1 MSLLFLEGAWITVDY
16 QQAVEFVESSEIVR
30 QRYGL
35 QKLQQA
41 LHLLDDPHHHTEFVH
56 IAGTNGKGSTAAMT
70 ASVLQMAGYRTG
82 LYTSPHLM
90 RYNERMQINGVPISD
105 EDFAAAAGQVQR
117 VCEQLGG
124 VPIVFEVLT
133 LIALWYFAQQHCDIV
148 VLEVG
153 IGGLLDAT
161 NVIPAPKVAVITQLG
176 MDHTETLGSTMEEIA
191 AQKGGIVKE
200 GTPTVMALQEG
211 SAVSVVQNI
220 CEGHHAL
227 LVLADPERL
236 QVLDASPAG
245 QHLVD
250 REFGTLF
257 VPLAG
262 EHQRRN
268 TANVLETVG
277 VLRRRGYR
285 ISDENV
291 RDGIAK
297 TVWPARFER
306 LSTEPDF
313 ILDGGH
319 NPQCLHAA
327 TAALRQFYP
336 QQKVV
341 FLVGM
346 MADKD
351 TDHMLSE
358 MASIAKS
365 FVCIRPDSP
374 RAMQPQLL
382 AEQLIGRFGLS
393 ACACGSVREGI
404 AEATRQ
410 AGKEGVVCALGSLYL
425 AGEVRAAFGY

>member
-1 MSLLFLEGAWITVDY
+1 MDY
-16 QQAVEFVESSEIVR
+16 RQAVEFVESSSIVR
-30 QRYGL
+30 ERYGL
-35 QKLQQA
+35 EKLQQA
-41 LHLLDDPHHHTEFVH
+41 LHLLGDPHHHTEFVH

-70 ASVLQMAGYRTG
+70 ASVLQTAGYRTG

-90 RYNERMQINGVPISD
+90 RYNERMQIDGVPISD
-105 EDFAAAAGQVQR
+105 EDFVEAASQVQR

-133 LIALWYFAQQHCDIV
+133 LMALWYFAQQRCDIV

-153 IGGLLDAT
+153 IGGLLDST
-161 NVIPAPKVAVITQLG
+161 NVIPSPKVAIITQLG
-176 MDHTETLGSTMEEIA
+176 MDHTETLGNTLEEIA

-200 GTPTVMALQEG
+200 GTPTVMALQEP
-211 SAVSVVQNI
+211 SAVAVVQQI
-220 CEGHHAL
+220 CNQHHAPL
-227 LVLADPERL
+227 ALADPERL
-236 QVLDASPAG
+236 RVLDASVAG
-245 QHLVD
+245 QMLED
-250 REFGTLF
+250 REYGKLKL
-257 VPLAG
+257 PLAG
-262 EHQRRN
+262 EHQRKN
-268 TANVLETVG
+268 AANVLEAVAM
-277 VLRRRGYR
+277 LRTQGYR
-285 ISDENV
+285 ISDDDV
-291 RDGIAK
+291 REGIAK

-306 LSTEPDF
+306 LSTAPDF

-327 TAALRQFYP
+327 TAALREYYP
-336 QQKVV
+336 GQKVV

-351 TDHMLSE
+351 TDHMLAE

-382 AEQLIGRFGLS
+382 AQQLTERFHLP
-393 ACACGSVREGI
+393 ACACGSVHEGI

-425 AGEVRAAFGY
+425 AGEVRAAFGR

>member
-1 MSLLFLEGAWITVDY
+1 MDY
-16 QQAVEFVESSEIVR
+16 RQAVEFVESSSIVR
-30 QRYGL
+30 ERYGL
-35 QKLQQA
+35 EKLQQA
-41 LHLLDDPHHHTEFVH
+41 LHLLGDPHHHTEFVH

-70 ASVLQMAGYRTG
+70 ASVLQTAGYRTG

-90 RYNERMQINGVPISD
+90 RYNERMQIDGVPISD
-105 EDFAAAAGQVQR
+105 EDFVEAASQVQR

-133 LIALWYFAQQHCDIV
+133 LMALWYFAQQHCDIV

-153 IGGLLDAT
+153 IGGLLDST
-161 NVIPAPKVAVITQLG
+161 NVIPSPKAAIITQLG
-176 MDHTETLGSTMEEIA
+176 MDHTETLGNTLEEIA

-200 GTPTVMALQEG
+200 GTPTVMALQEP
-211 SAVSVVQNI
+211 SAVAIVQQI
-220 CEGHHAL
+220 CDKHHAPL
-227 LVLADPERL
+227 ALADPERL
-236 QVLDASPAG
+236 RVLDASVAG
-245 QHLVD
+245 QMLED
-250 REFGTLF
+250 REYGKLKL
-257 VPLAG
+257 PLAG
-262 EHQRRN
+262 EHQRKN
-268 TANVLETVG
+268 AANVLEAVAM
-277 VLRRRGYR
+277 LRTQGYH
-285 ISDENV
+285 INDDDV
-291 RDGIAK
+291 REGIAK

-306 LSTEPDF
+306 LSTAPDF

-327 TAALRQFYP
+327 TAALREYYP
-336 QQKVV
+336 GQKVV

-351 TDHMLSE
+351 TDHMLAE

-382 AEQLIGRFGLS
+382 AQQLTERFHLP
-393 ACACGSVREGI
+393 ACACGNVREGI

-425 AGEVRAAFGY
+425 AGEVRAAFGR

>member
-1 MSLLFLEGAWITVDY
+1 MDY
-16 QQAVEFVESSEIVR
+16 RQAVEFVESSSIVR
-30 QRYGL
+30 ERYGL
-35 QKLQQA
+35 EKLQQA
-41 LHLLDDPHHHTEFVH
+41 LHLLGDPHHHTEFVH

-70 ASVLQMAGYRTG
+70 ASVLQTAGYRTG

-90 RYNERMQINGVPISD
+90 RYNERMQIDGVPISD
-105 EDFAAAAGQVQR
+105 EDFVEAASQVQR

-133 LIALWYFAQQHCDIV
+133 LMALWYFAQQHCDIV

-153 IGGLLDAT
+153 IGGLLDST
-161 NVIPAPKVAVITQLG
+161 NVIPSPKAAIITQLG
-176 MDHTETLGSTMEEIA
+176 MDHTETLGNTLEEIA

-200 GTPTVMALQEG
+200 GTPTVMALQEP
-211 SAVSVVQNI
+211 SAVAVVQQI
-220 CEGHHAL
+220 CNQHHAPL
-227 LVLADPERL
+227 ALADPERL
-236 QVLDASPAG
+236 RVLDASVAG
-245 QHLVD
+245 QTLED
-250 REFGTLF
+250 REYGKL
-257 VPLAG
+257 VLPLAG
-262 EHQRRN
+262 EHQRKN
-268 TANVLETVG
+268 AANVLEAVAM
-277 VLRRRGYR
+277 LRTQGYR
-285 ISDENV
+285 ISDDDV
-291 RDGIAK
+291 REGIAK

-306 LSTEPDF
+306 LSTAPDF

-327 TAALRQFYP
+327 TAALREYYP
-336 QQKVV
+336 GQKVV

-351 TDHMLSE
+351 TDHMLAE

-382 AEQLIGRFGLS
+382 AQQLTERFHLP

-425 AGEVRAAFGY
+425 AGEVRAAFGR

>member
-1 MSLLFLEGAWITVDY
+1 MDY
-16 QQAVEFVESSEIVR
+16 RQAVEFVESSSIVR
-30 QRYGL
+30 ERYGL
-35 QKLQQA
+35 EKLQQA
-41 LHLLDDPHHHTEFVH
+41 LHLLGDPHHHTEFVH

-70 ASVLQMAGYRTG
+70 ASVLQTAGYRTG

-90 RYNERMQINGVPISD
+90 RYNERMQIDGVPISD
-105 EDFAAAAGQVQR
+105 EDFVEAASQVQR

-133 LIALWYFAQQHCDIV
+133 LMALWYFAQQRCDIV

-153 IGGLLDAT
+153 IGGLLDST
-161 NVIPAPKVAVITQLG
+161 NVIPSPKVAIITQLG
-176 MDHTETLGSTMEEIA
+176 MDHTETLGNTLEEIA

-200 GTPTVMALQEG
+200 GTPTVMALQEP
-211 SAVSVVQNI
+211 SAVAVVQQI
-220 CEGHHAL
+220 CDKHHAPL
-227 LVLADPERL
+227 ALADPERL
-236 QVLDASPAG
+236 RVLDASVAS
-245 QHLVD
+245 QTLED
-250 REFGTLF
+250 REYGKLML
-257 VPLAG
+257 PLAG
-262 EHQRRN
+262 AHQRKN
-268 TANVLETVG
+268 AANVLEAVAM
-277 VLRRRGYR
+277 LRTQGYR
-285 ISDENV
+285 ISDDDV
-291 RDGIAK
+291 REGIAK

-306 LSTEPDF
+306 LSTAPDF

-327 TAALRQFYP
+327 TAALREYYP
-336 QQKVV
+336 GQKVV

-351 TDHMLSE
+351 TDHMLAE

-382 AEQLIGRFGLS
+382 AQQLTERFHLP

-425 AGEVRAAFGY
+425 AGEVRAAFGR

>member
-1 MSLLFLEGAWITVDY
+1 MDY
-16 QQAVEFVESSEIVR
+16 RQAVEFVESSSIVR
-30 QRYGL
+30 ERYGL
-35 QKLQQA
+35 EKLQRA
-41 LHLLDDPHHHTEFVH
+41 LHLLGDPHHHTEFVH

-70 ASVLQMAGYRTG
+70 ASVLQTAGYRTG

-90 RYNERMQINGVPISD
+90 RYNERMHIDGVPISD
-105 EDFAAAAGQVQR
+105 EDFVEAASQVQR

-133 LIALWYFAQQHCDIV
+133 LMALWYFAQQHCDIV

-153 IGGLLDAT
+153 IGGLLDST
-161 NVIPAPKVAVITQLG
+161 NVIPSPKVAIITQLG
-176 MDHTETLGSTMEEIA
+176 MDHTETLGNTLEEIA

-200 GTPTVMALQEG
+200 GTPTVMALQEP
-211 SAVSVVQNI
+211 SAVAVVQQI
-220 CEGHHAL
+220 CNQHHAPL
-227 LVLADPERL
+227 ALADPERL
-236 QVLDASPAG
+236 RVLDASVAG
-245 QHLVD
+245 QTLED
-250 REFGTLF
+250 REYGKLKL
-257 VPLAG
+257 PLAG
-262 EHQRRN
+262 AHQRKN
-268 TANVLETVG
+268 AANVLEAVAM
-277 VLRRRGYR
+277 LRTQGYR
-285 ISDENV
+285 ISDDDV
-291 RDGIAK
+291 REGIAK

-306 LSTEPDF
+306 LSTAPDF

-327 TAALRQFYP
+327 TAALREYYP
-336 QQKVV
+336 GQKVV

-351 TDHMLSE
+351 TDHMLAE
-358 MASIAKS
+358 MASVAKS

-382 AEQLIGRFGLS
+382 AQQLTERFHLP

-425 AGEVRAAFGY
+425 AGEVRAAFGR

>member
-1 MSLLFLEGAWITVDY
+1 MDY
-16 QQAVEFVESSEIVR
+16 RQAVEFVESSSIVR
-30 QRYGL
+30 ERYGL
-35 QKLQQA
+35 EKLQQA
-41 LHLLDDPHHHTEFVH
+41 LHLLGDPHHHTEFVH

-70 ASVLQMAGYRTG
+70 ASVLQTAGYRTG

-90 RYNERMQINGVPISD
+90 RYNERMQIDGVPISD
-105 EDFAAAAGQVQR
+105 EDFVEAASQVQR

-133 LIALWYFAQQHCDIV
+133 LMALWYFAQQHCDIV

-153 IGGLLDAT
+153 IGGLLDST
-161 NVIPAPKVAVITQLG
+161 NVIPSPKAAIITQLG
-176 MDHTETLGSTMEEIA
+176 MDHTETLGNTLEEIA

-200 GTPTVMALQEG
+200 GTPTVMALQEP
-211 SAVSVVQNI
+211 SAVAVVQQI
-220 CEGHHAL
+220 CNQHHAPL
-227 LVLADPERL
+227 ALADPERL
-236 QVLDASPAG
+236 RVLDASVAG
-245 QHLVD
+245 QTLED
-250 REFGTLF
+250 REYGKLKL
-257 VPLAG
+257 PLAG
-262 EHQRRN
+262 EHQRKN
-268 TANVLETVG
+268 AANVLEAVAM
-277 VLRRRGYR
+277 LRTQGYR
-285 ISDENV
+285 ISDDDV
-291 RDGIAK
+291 REGIAK

-306 LSTEPDF
+306 LSTAPDF

-327 TAALRQFYP
+327 TAALREYYP
-336 QQKVV
+336 GQKVV

-351 TDHMLSE
+351 TDHMLAE

-382 AEQLIGRFGLS
+382 AQQLTERFHLP

-425 AGEVRAAFGY
+425 AGEVRAAFGR

>member
-1 MSLLFLEGAWITVDY
+1 MDY
-16 QQAVEFVESSEIVR
+16 RQAVEFVESSSIVR
-30 QRYGL
+30 ERYGL
-35 QKLQQA
+35 EKLQQA
-41 LHLLDDPHHHTEFVH
+41 LHLLGDPHHHTEFVH
-56 IAGTNGKGSTAAMT
+56 IAGTNGKGSTAAMI
-70 ASVLQMAGYRTG
+70 ASVLQTAGYRTG

-90 RYNERMQINGVPISD
+90 RYNERMQIDGVPISD
-105 EDFAAAAGQVQR
+105 EDFVEAASQVQR

-133 LIALWYFAQQHCDIV
+133 LMALWYFAQQHCDIV

-153 IGGLLDAT
+153 IGGLLDST
-161 NVIPAPKVAVITQLG
+161 NVIPSPKVAIITQLG
-176 MDHTETLGSTMEEIA
+176 MDHTETLGNTLEEIA

-200 GTPTVMALQEG
+200 GTPTVMALQEP
-211 SAVSVVQNI
+211 SAVAVVQQI
-220 CEGHHAL
+220 CDKHHAPL
-227 LVLADPERL
+227 ALADPERL
-236 QVLDASPAG
+236 RVLDASVAG
-245 QHLVD
+245 QTLED
-250 REFGTLF
+250 REYGKL
-257 VPLAG
+257 VLPLAG
-262 EHQRRN
+262 AHQRKN
-268 TANVLETVG
+268 AANVLEAVAM
-277 VLRRRGYR
+277 LRTQGYR
-285 ISDENV
+285 ISDDDV
-291 RDGIAK
+291 REGIAK

-306 LSTEPDF
+306 LSTAPDF

-327 TAALRQFYP
+327 TAALRGYYP
-336 QQKVV
+336 GQKVV

-351 TDHMLSE
+351 TDHMLAE

-382 AEQLIGRFGLS
+382 AQQLTERFHLP
-393 ACACGSVREGI
+393 ACACGSVHEGI

-425 AGEVRAAFGY
+425 AGEVRAAFGR

>member
-1 MSLLFLEGAWITVDY
+1 MDY
-16 QQAVEFVESSEIVR
+16 RQAVEFVESSSIVR
-30 QRYGL
+30 ERYGL
-35 QKLQQA
+35 EKLQQA
-41 LHLLDDPHHHTEFVH
+41 LHLLGDPHHHTEFVH

-70 ASVLQMAGYRTG
+70 ASVLQTAGYRTG

-90 RYNERMQINGVPISD
+90 RYNERMQIDGVPISD
-105 EDFAAAAGQVQR
+105 EDFVEAASQVQR

-133 LIALWYFAQQHCDIV
+133 LMALWYFAQQHCDIV

-153 IGGLLDAT
+153 IGGLLDST
-161 NVIPAPKVAVITQLG
+161 NVIPSPKAAIITQLG
-176 MDHTETLGSTMEEIA
+176 MDHTETLGNTLEEIA

-200 GTPTVMALQEG
+200 GTPTVMALQEP
-211 SAVSVVQNI
+211 SAVAVVQQI
-220 CEGHHAL
+220 CDKHHAPL
-227 LVLADPERL
+227 ALADPERL
-236 QVLDASPAG
+236 RVLDASVAG
-245 QHLVD
+245 QTLED
-250 REFGTLF
+250 REYGKL
-257 VPLAG
+257 VLPLAG
-262 EHQRRN
+262 AHQRKN
-268 TANVLETVG
+268 AANVLEAVAM
-277 VLRRRGYR
+277 LRTQGYR
-285 ISDENV
+285 ISDDDV
-291 RDGIAK
+291 REGIAK

-306 LSTEPDF
+306 LSTAPDF

-327 TAALRQFYP
+327 TAALRGYYP
-336 QQKVV
+336 GQKVV

-351 TDHMLSE
+351 TDHMLAE

-382 AEQLIGRFGLS
+382 AQQLTERFHLP
-393 ACACGSVREGI
+393 ACACGSVHEGI

-425 AGEVRAAFGY
+425 AGEVRAAFGR

>member
-1 MSLLFLEGAWITVDY
+1 MDY
-16 QQAVEFVESSEIVR
+16 RQAVEFVESSSIVR
-30 QRYGL
+30 ERYGL
-35 QKLQQA
+35 EKLQQA
-41 LHLLDDPHHHTEFVH
+41 LHLLGDPHHHTEFVH

-70 ASVLQMAGYRTG
+70 ASVLQTAGYRIG

-90 RYNERMQINGVPISD
+90 RYNERMQIDGVPISD
-105 EDFAAAAGQVQR
+105 EDFVEAASQVQR

-133 LIALWYFAQQHCDIV
+133 LMALWYFAQQRCDIV

-153 IGGLLDAT
+153 IGGLLDST
-161 NVIPAPKVAVITQLG
+161 NVIPSPKVAIITQLG
-176 MDHTETLGSTMEEIA
+176 MDHTETLGNTLEEIA

-200 GTPTVMALQEG
+200 GTPTVMALQEP
-211 SAVSVVQNI
+211 SAVAIVQQI
-220 CEGHHAL
+220 CDKHHAPL
-227 LVLADPERL
+227 ALADPERL
-236 QVLDASPAG
+236 RVLDASVAG
-245 QHLVD
+245 QMLED
-250 REFGTLF
+250 REYGKLKL
-257 VPLAG
+257 PLAG
-262 EHQRRN
+262 EHQRKN
-268 TANVLETVG
+268 AANVLEAVAM
-277 VLRRRGYR
+277 LRTQGYR
-285 ISDENV
+285 ISDDDV
-291 RDGIAK
+291 REGIAK

-306 LSTEPDF
+306 LSTAPDF

-327 TAALRQFYP
+327 TAALREYYP
-336 QQKVV
+336 GQKVV

-351 TDHMLSE
+351 TDHMLAE

-382 AEQLIGRFGLS
+382 AQQLTERFHLP
-393 ACACGSVREGI
+393 ACACSNVREGI

-425 AGEVRAAFGY
+425 AGEVRAAFGR

>member
-1 MSLLFLEGAWITVDY
+1 MDY
-16 QQAVEFVESSEIVR
+16 RQAVEFVESSSIVR
-30 QRYGL
+30 ERYGL
-35 QKLQQA
+35 EKLQQA
-41 LHLLDDPHHHTEFVH
+41 LHLLGDPHHHTEFVH

-70 ASVLQMAGYRTG
+70 ASVLQTAGYRTG

-90 RYNERMQINGVPISD
+90 RYNERMQIDGVPISD
-105 EDFAAAAGQVQR
+105 EDFVEAASQVQR

-133 LIALWYFAQQHCDIV
+133 LMALWYFAQQRCDIV

-153 IGGLLDAT
+153 IGGLLDST
-161 NVIPAPKVAVITQLG
+161 NVIPSPKVAIITQLG
-176 MDHTETLGSTMEEIA
+176 MDHTETLGNTLEEIA

-200 GTPTVMALQEG
+200 GTPTVMALQEP
-211 SAVSVVQNI
+211 SAVAVVQQI
-220 CEGHHAL
+220 CNQHHAPL
-227 LVLADPERL
+227 SLADPERL
-236 QVLDASPAG
+236 RVLDASVAG
-245 QHLVD
+245 QRLED
-250 REFGTLF
+250 REYGKLML
-257 VPLAG
+257 PLAG
-262 EHQRRN
+262 AHQRKN
-268 TANVLETVG
+268 AANVLEAVAM
-277 VLRRRGYR
+277 LRTQGCR
-285 ISDENV
+285 ISDDDV
-291 RDGIAK
+291 REGIAK

-306 LSTEPDF
+306 LSTAPDF

-327 TAALRQFYP
+327 TAALREYYSG
-336 QQKVV
+336 QKVV

-351 TDHMLSE
+351 TDHMLAE

-382 AEQLIGRFGLS
+382 AQQLTERFHLP

-425 AGEVRAAFGY
+425 AGEVRAAFGR

>member
-1 MSLLFLEGAWITVDY
+1 MDY
-16 QQAVEFVESSEIVR
+16 RQAVEFVESSSIVR
-30 QRYGL
+30 ERYGL
-35 QKLQQA
+35 EKLQQA
-41 LHLLDDPHHHTEFVH
+41 LHLLGDPHHHTEFVH

-70 ASVLQMAGYRTG
+70 ASVLQTAGYRTG

-90 RYNERMQINGVPISD
+90 RYNERMHIDGVPISD
-105 EDFAAAAGQVQR
+105 EDFVEAASQVQR

-133 LIALWYFAQQHCDIV
+133 LMALWYFAQQRCDIV

-153 IGGLLDAT
+153 IGGLLDST
-161 NVIPAPKVAVITQLG
+161 NVIPSPKAAIITQLG
-176 MDHTETLGSTMEEIA
+176 MDHTETLGNTLEEIA

-200 GTPTVMALQEG
+200 GTPTVMALQEP
-211 SAVSVVQNI
+211 SAVAVVQQI
-220 CEGHHAL
+220 CNQHHAPL
-227 LVLADPERL
+227 ALADPERL
-236 QVLDASPAG
+236 RVLDASVAG
-245 QHLVD
+245 QTLED
-250 REFGTLF
+250 REYGKLKL
-257 VPLAG
+257 PLAG
-262 EHQRRN
+262 EHQRKN
-268 TANVLETVG
+268 AANVLEAVAM
-277 VLRRRGYR
+277 LRTQGYR
-285 ISDENV
+285 ISDDDV
-291 RDGIAK
+291 REGIAK

-306 LSTEPDF
+306 LSTAPDF

-327 TAALRQFYP
+327 TAALREYYP
-336 QQKVV
+336 GQKVI

-351 TDHMLSE
+351 TDHMLAE

-382 AEQLIGRFGLS
+382 AQQLTERFHLP

-425 AGEVRAAFGY
+425 AGEVRAAFGR

>member
-1 MSLLFLEGAWITVDY
+1 MDY
-16 QQAVEFVESSEIVR
+16 RQAVEFVESSSIVR
-30 QRYGL
+30 ERYGL
-35 QKLQQA
+35 EKLQQA
-41 LHLLDDPHHHTEFVH
+41 LHLLGDPHHHTEFVH

-70 ASVLQMAGYRTG
+70 ASVLQTAGYRTG

-90 RYNERMQINGVPISD
+90 RYNERMQIDGVPISD
-105 EDFAAAAGQVQR
+105 EDFVEAASQVQR

-133 LIALWYFAQQHCDIV
+133 LMALWYFAQQHCDIV

-153 IGGLLDAT
+153 IGGLLDST
-161 NVIPAPKVAVITQLG
+161 NVIPSPKVAIITQLG
-176 MDHTETLGSTMEEIA
+176 MDHTETLGNTLEEIA

-200 GTPTVMALQEG
+200 GTPTVMALQEP
-211 SAVSVVQNI
+211 SAVAIVQQI
-220 CEGHHAL
+220 CDKHHAPL
-227 LVLADPERL
+227 ALADPERL
-236 QVLDASPAG
+236 RVIDASVAG
-245 QHLVD
+245 QTLED
-250 REFGTLF
+250 REYGKLKL
-257 VPLAG
+257 PLAG
-262 EHQRRN
+262 EHQRKN
-268 TANVLETVG
+268 AANVLEAVAM
-277 VLRRRGYR
+277 LRTQGYR
-285 ISDENV
+285 ISDDDV
-291 RDGIAK
+291 REGIAK

-306 LSTEPDF
+306 LSTAPDF

-319 NPQCLHAA
+319 NPQCLHAV
-327 TAALRQFYP
+327 TAALREYYP
-336 QQKVV
+336 GQKVV

-351 TDHMLSE
+351 TDHMLAE

-382 AEQLIGRFGLS
+382 AQQLTERFHLP

-425 AGEVRAAFGY
+425 AGEVRAAFGR

>member
-1 MSLLFLEGAWITVDY
+1 MDY
-16 QQAVEFVESSEIVR
+16 RQAVEFVESSSIVR
-30 QRYGL
+30 ERYGL
-35 QKLQQA
+35 EKLQQA
-41 LHLLDDPHHHTEFVH
+41 LHLLGDPHHHTEFVH

-70 ASVLQMAGYRTG
+70 ASVLQTAGYRTG

-90 RYNERMQINGVPISD
+90 RYNERMQIDGVPISD
-105 EDFAAAAGQVQR
+105 EDFVEAASQVQR

-133 LIALWYFAQQHCDIV
+133 LMALWYFAQQRCDIV

-153 IGGLLDAT
+153 IGGLLDST
-161 NVIPAPKVAVITQLG
+161 NVIPSPKVAIITQLG
-176 MDHTETLGSTMEEIA
+176 MDHTETLGNTLEEIA

-200 GTPTVMALQEG
+200 GTPTVMALQEP
-211 SAVSVVQNI
+211 SAVAIVQQI
-220 CEGHHAL
+220 CDKHHAPL
-227 LVLADPERL
+227 ALADPERL
-236 QVLDASPAG
+236 RVLDASVAG
-245 QHLVD
+245 QTLED
-250 REFGTLF
+250 REYGKMML
-257 VPLAG
+257 PLAG
-262 EHQRRN
+262 EHQRKN
-268 TANVLETVG
+268 AANVLEAVAM
-277 VLRRRGYR
+277 LRTQGYR
-285 ISDENV
+285 ISDDDV
-291 RDGIAK
+291 REGIAK

-306 LSTEPDF
+306 LSTAPDF

-327 TAALRQFYP
+327 TAALREYYP
-336 QQKVV
+336 GQKVV

-351 TDHMLSE
+351 TDHMLAE

-382 AEQLIGRFGLS
+382 AQQLTERFHLP
-393 ACACGSVREGI
+393 ACACGSVHEGI

-425 AGEVRAAFGY
+425 AGEVRAAFGR

>member
-1 MSLLFLEGAWITVDY
+1 MDY
-16 QQAVEFVESSEIVR
+16 RQAVEFVESSSIVR
-30 QRYGL
+30 ERYGL
-35 QKLQQA
+35 EKLQQA
-41 LHLLDDPHHHTEFVH
+41 LHLLGDPHHHTEFVH

-70 ASVLQMAGYRTG
+70 ASVLQTAGYRTG

-90 RYNERMQINGVPISD
+90 RYNERIQIDGVPISD
-105 EDFAAAAGQVQR
+105 EDFVEAASQVQR

-133 LIALWYFAQQHCDIV
+133 LMALWYFAQQHCDIV

-153 IGGLLDAT
+153 IGGLLDST
-161 NVIPAPKVAVITQLG
+161 NVIPSPKVAIITQLG
-176 MDHTETLGSTMEEIA
+176 MDHTETLGNTLEEIA

-200 GTPTVMALQEG
+200 GTPTVMALQEP
-211 SAVSVVQNI
+211 SAVAVVQQI
-220 CEGHHAL
+220 CDKHHAPL
-227 LVLADPERL
+227 ALADPERL
-236 QVLDASPAG
+236 RVLDASVAG
-245 QHLVD
+245 QTLED
-250 REFGTLF
+250 REYGKL
-257 VPLAG
+257 VLPLAG
-262 EHQRRN
+262 AHQRKN
-268 TANVLETVG
+268 AANVLEAVAM
-277 VLRRRGYR
+277 LRTQGYR
-285 ISDENV
+285 ISDDDV
-291 RDGIAK
+291 REGIAK

-306 LSTEPDF
+306 LSTAPDF

-327 TAALRQFYP
+327 TAALREYYP
-336 QQKVV
+336 GQKVV

-351 TDHMLSE
+351 TDHMLAE

-382 AEQLIGRFGLS
+382 AQQLTERFHLP

-425 AGEVRAAFGY
+425 AGEVRAAFGR

>member
-1 MSLLFLEGAWITVDY
+1 MDY
-16 QQAVEFVESSEIVR
+16 RQAVEFVESSSIVR
-30 QRYGL
+30 ERYGL
-35 QKLQQA
+35 EKLQQA
-41 LHLLDDPHHHTEFVH
+41 LHLLGDPHHHTEFVH

-70 ASVLQMAGYRTG
+70 ASVLQTAGYRTG

-90 RYNERMQINGVPISD
+90 RYNERIQIDGVPISD
-105 EDFAAAAGQVQR
+105 EDFVEAASQVQR

-133 LIALWYFAQQHCDIV
+133 LMALWYFAQQHCDIV

-153 IGGLLDAT
+153 IGGLLDST
-161 NVIPAPKVAVITQLG
+161 NVIPSPKVAIITQLG
-176 MDHTETLGSTMEEIA
+176 MDHTETLGNTLEEIA

-200 GTPTVMALQEG
+200 GTPTVMALQEP
-211 SAVSVVQNI
+211 SAVAIVQQI
-220 CEGHHAL
+220 CDKHHAPL
-227 LVLADPERL
+227 ALADPERL
-236 QVLDASPAG
+236 RVLDASVAG
-245 QHLVD
+245 QTLED
-250 REFGTLF
+250 REYGKLKL
-257 VPLAG
+257 PLAG
-262 EHQRRN
+262 EHQRKN
-268 TANVLETVG
+268 AANVLEAVAM
-277 VLRRRGYR
+277 LRTQGYH
-285 ISDENV
+285 INDDDV
-291 RDGIAK
+291 REGIAK

-306 LSTEPDF
+306 LSTAPDF

-327 TAALRQFYP
+327 TAALREYYP
-336 QQKVV
+336 GQKVV

-351 TDHMLSE
+351 TDHMLAE

-382 AEQLIGRFGLS
+382 AQQLTERFHLP

-425 AGEVRAAFGY
+425 AGEVRAAFGR

>member
-1 MSLLFLEGAWITVDY
+1 MDY
-16 QQAVEFVESSEIVR
+16 RQAVEFVESSSIVR
-30 QRYGL
+30 ERYGL
-35 QKLQQA
+35 EKLQQA
-41 LHLLDDPHHHTEFVH
+41 LHLLGDPHHHTEFVH

-70 ASVLQMAGYRTG
+70 ASVLQTAGYRTG

-90 RYNERMQINGVPISD
+90 RYNERMQIDGVPISD
-105 EDFAAAAGQVQR
+105 EDFVEAASQVQR

-133 LIALWYFAQQHCDIV
+133 LMALWYFAQQHCDIV

-153 IGGLLDAT
+153 IGGLLDST
-161 NVIPAPKVAVITQLG
+161 NVIPSPKAAIITQLG
-176 MDHTETLGSTMEEIA
+176 MDHTETLGNTLEEIA
-191 AQKGGIVKE
+191 AQKGGIIKE
-200 GTPTVMALQEG
+200 GTPTVMALQEP
-211 SAVSVVQNI
+211 SAVAVVQQI
-220 CEGHHAL
+220 CDKHHAPL
-227 LVLADPERL
+227 ALADPERL
-236 QVLDASPAG
+236 RVLDASVAG
-245 QHLVD
+245 QMLED
-250 REFGTLF
+250 REYGKLKL
-257 VPLAG
+257 PLAG
-262 EHQRRN
+262 EHQRKN
-268 TANVLETVG
+268 AANVLEAVAM
-277 VLRRRGYR
+277 LRTQGYR
-285 ISDENV
+285 ISDDDV
-291 RDGIAK
+291 REGIAK

-306 LSTEPDF
+306 LSTAPDF

-327 TAALRQFYP
+327 TAALREYYP
-336 QQKVV
+336 GQKVI

-351 TDHMLSE
+351 TDHMLAE

-382 AEQLIGRFGLS
+382 AQQLTERFHLP

-425 AGEVRAAFGY
+425 AGEVRAAFGR

>member
-1 MSLLFLEGAWITVDY
+1 MDY
-16 QQAVEFVESSEIVR
+16 RQAVEFVESSSIVR
-30 QRYGL
+30 ERYGL
-35 QKLQQA
+35 EKLQRA
-41 LHLLDDPHHHTEFVH
+41 LHLLGDPHHHTEFVH

-70 ASVLQMAGYRTG
+70 ASVLQTAGYRTG

-90 RYNERMQINGVPISD
+90 RYNERMQIDGVPISD
-105 EDFAAAAGQVQR
+105 EDFVEAASQVQR

-133 LIALWYFAQQHCDIV
+133 LMALWYFAQQHCDIV

-153 IGGLLDAT
+153 IGGLLDST
-161 NVIPAPKVAVITQLG
+161 NVIPSPKAAIITQLG
-176 MDHTETLGSTMEEIA
+176 MDHTETLGNTLEEIA

-200 GTPTVMALQEG
+200 GTPTVMALQEP
-211 SAVSVVQNI
+211 SAVAIVQQI
-220 CEGHHAL
+220 CDKHHAPL
-227 LVLADPERL
+227 ALADPERL
-236 QVLDASPAG
+236 RVLDASVAG
-245 QHLVD
+245 QMLED
-250 REFGTLF
+250 REYGKLKL
-257 VPLAG
+257 PLAG
-262 EHQRRN
+262 EHQRKN
-268 TANVLETVG
+268 AANVLEAVAM
-277 VLRRRGYR
+277 LRTQGYR
-285 ISDENV
+285 ISDDDV
-291 RDGIAK
+291 REGIAK

-306 LSTEPDF
+306 LSTAPDF

-327 TAALRQFYP
+327 TAALREYYSG
-336 QQKVV
+336 QKVV

-351 TDHMLSE
+351 TDHMLAE

-382 AEQLIGRFGLS
+382 AQQLTERFHLP

-425 AGEVRAAFGY
+425 AGEVRAAFGR

>member
-1 MSLLFLEGAWITVDY
+1 MDY
-16 QQAVEFVESSEIVR
+16 RQAVEFVESSSIVR
-30 QRYGL
+30 ERYGL
-35 QKLQQA
+35 EKLQQA
-41 LHLLDDPHHHTEFVH
+41 LHLLGDPHHHTEFVH

-70 ASVLQMAGYRTG
+70 ASVLQTAGYRTG

-90 RYNERMQINGVPISD
+90 RYNERMQIDGVPISD
-105 EDFAAAAGQVQR
+105 EDFVEAASQVQR

-133 LIALWYFAQQHCDIV
+133 LMALWYFAQQHCDIV

-153 IGGLLDAT
+153 IGGLLDST
-161 NVIPAPKVAVITQLG
+161 NVIPSPKAAIITQLG
-176 MDHTETLGSTMEEIA
+176 MDHTETLGNTLEEIA

-200 GTPTVMALQEG
+200 GTPTVMALQEP
-211 SAVSVVQNI
+211 SAVAVVQQI
-220 CEGHHAL
+220 CNQHHAPL
-227 LVLADPERL
+227 ALADPERL
-236 QVLDASPAG
+236 RVLDASVAG
-245 QHLVD
+245 QTLED
-250 REFGTLF
+250 REYGKLML
-257 VPLAG
+257 PLAG
-262 EHQRRN
+262 AHQRKN
-268 TANVLETVG
+268 AANVLEAVAM
-277 VLRRRGYR
+277 LRTQGYR
-285 ISDENV
+285 ISDDDV
-291 RDGIAK
+291 REGIAK

-306 LSTEPDF
+306 LSTAPDF

-327 TAALRQFYP
+327 TAALREYYP
-336 QQKVV
+336 GQKVV

-351 TDHMLSE
+351 TDHMLAE

-382 AEQLIGRFGLS
+382 AQQLTERFHLP

-425 AGEVRAAFGY
+425 AGEVRAAFGR

>member
-1 MSLLFLEGAWITVDY
+1 MDY
-16 QQAVEFVESSEIVR
+16 RQAVEFVESSSIVR
-30 QRYGL
+30 ERYGL
-35 QKLQQA
+35 EKLQQA
-41 LHLLDDPHHHTEFVH
+41 LHLLGDPHHHTEFVH

-70 ASVLQMAGYRTG
+70 ASVLQTAGYRTG

-90 RYNERMQINGVPISD
+90 RYNERMQIDGVPISD
-105 EDFAAAAGQVQR
+105 EDFVEAASQVQR

-133 LIALWYFAQQHCDIV
+133 LMALWYFAQQHCDIV

-153 IGGLLDAT
+153 IGGLLDST
-161 NVIPAPKVAVITQLG
+161 NVIPSPKVAIITQLG
-176 MDHTETLGSTMEEIA
+176 MDHTETLGNTLEEIA

-200 GTPTVMALQEG
+200 GTPTVMALQEP
-211 SAVSVVQNI
+211 SAVAVVQQI
-220 CEGHHAL
+220 CNQHHAPL
-227 LVLADPERL
+227 ALADPERL
-236 QVLDASPAG
+236 RVLDASVAG
-245 QHLVD
+245 QTLED
-250 REFGTLF
+250 REYGKLKL
-257 VPLAG
+257 PLAG
-262 EHQRRN
+262 EHQRKN
-268 TANVLETVG
+268 AANVLEAVAM
-277 VLRRRGYR
+277 LRTQGYR
-285 ISDENV
+285 ISDDDV
-291 RDGIAK
+291 REGIAK

-306 LSTEPDF
+306 LSTAPDF

-327 TAALRQFYP
+327 TAALREYYP
-336 QQKVV
+336 GQKVV

-351 TDHMLSE
+351 TDHMLAE

-382 AEQLIGRFGLS
+382 AQQLTERFHLP
-393 ACACGSVREGI
+393 ACACSNVREGI

-425 AGEVRAAFGY
+425 AGEVRAAFGR

>member
-1 MSLLFLEGAWITVDY
+1 MDY
-16 QQAVEFVESSEIVR
+16 RQAVEFVESSSIVR
-30 QRYGL
+30 ERYGL
-35 QKLQQA
+35 EKLQQA
-41 LHLLDDPHHHTEFVH
+41 LHLLGDPHHHTEFVH

-70 ASVLQMAGYRTG
+70 ASVLQTAGYRTG

-90 RYNERMQINGVPISD
+90 RYNERMQIDGVPISD
-105 EDFAAAAGQVQR
+105 EDFVEAASQVQR

-133 LIALWYFAQQHCDIV
+133 LMALWYFAQQHCDIV

-153 IGGLLDAT
+153 IGGLLDST
-161 NVIPAPKVAVITQLG
+161 NVVPSPKAAIITQLG
-176 MDHTETLGSTMEEIA
+176 MDHTETLGNTLEEIA

-200 GTPTVMALQEG
+200 GTPTVMALQEP
-211 SAVSVVQNI
+211 SAVAIVQQI
-220 CEGHHAL
+220 CDKHHAPL
-227 LVLADPERL
+227 ALADPERL
-236 QVLDASPAG
+236 RVLDASVAG
-245 QHLVD
+245 QTLED
-250 REFGTLF
+250 REYGKLML
-257 VPLAG
+257 PLAG
-262 EHQRRN
+262 AHQRKN
-268 TANVLETVG
+268 AANVLEAVAM
-277 VLRRRGYR
+277 LRTQGYC
-285 ISDENV
+285 ISDDDV
-291 RDGIAK
+291 REGIAK

-306 LSTEPDF
+306 LSTAPDF

-327 TAALRQFYP
+327 TAALREYYP
-336 QQKVV
+336 GQKVV

-351 TDHMLSE
+351 TDHMLAE

-382 AEQLIGRFGLS
+382 AQQLTERFHLP
-393 ACACGSVREGI
+393 ACACSNVREGI

-425 AGEVRAAFGY
+425 AGEVRAAFGR

>member
-1 MSLLFLEGAWITVDY
+1 MDY
-16 QQAVEFVESSEIVR
+16 RQAVEFVESSSIVR
-30 QRYGL
+30 ERYGL
-35 QKLQQA
+35 EKLQQA
-41 LHLLDDPHHHTEFVH
+41 LHLLGDPHHHTEFVH

-70 ASVLQMAGYRTG
+70 ASVLQTAGYRTG

-90 RYNERMQINGVPISD
+90 RYNERMQIDGVPISD
-105 EDFAAAAGQVQR
+105 EDFVEAASQVQR

-133 LIALWYFAQQHCDIV
+133 LMALWYFAQQHCDIV

-153 IGGLLDAT
+153 IGGLLDST
-161 NVIPAPKVAVITQLG
+161 NVIPSPKVAIITQLG
-176 MDHTETLGSTMEEIA
+176 MDHTETLGNTLEEIA

-200 GTPTVMALQEG
+200 GTPTVMALQEP
-211 SAVSVVQNI
+211 SAVAIVQQI
-220 CEGHHAL
+220 CDKHHAPL
-227 LVLADPERL
+227 ALADPERL
-236 QVLDASPAG
+236 RVLDASVAG
-245 QHLVD
+245 QMLED
-250 REFGTLF
+250 REYGKLML
-257 VPLAG
+257 PLAG
-262 EHQRRN
+262 EHQRKN
-268 TANVLETVG
+268 AANVLEAVAM
-277 VLRRRGYR
+277 LRTQGYH
-285 ISDENV
+285 INDDDV
-291 RDGIAK
+291 REGIAK

-306 LSTEPDF
+306 LSTAPDF

-327 TAALRQFYP
+327 TAALREYYP
-336 QQKVV
+336 GQKVV

-351 TDHMLSE
+351 TDHMLAE

-382 AEQLIGRFGLS
+382 AQQLTERFHLP

-410 AGKEGVVCALGSLYL
+410 AGKEGVGCALGSLYL
-425 AGEVRAAFGY
+425 AGEVRAAFGR

>member
-1 MSLLFLEGAWITVDY
+1 MDY
-16 QQAVEFVESSEIVR
+16 RQAVEFVESSSIVR
-30 QRYGL
+30 ERYGL
-35 QKLQQA
+35 EKLQQA
-41 LHLLDDPHHHTEFVH
+41 LHLLGDPHHHTEFVH

-70 ASVLQMAGYRTG
+70 ASVLQTAGYRTG

-90 RYNERMQINGVPISD
+90 RYNERMHIDGVPISD
-105 EDFAAAAGQVQR
+105 EDFVEAASQVQR

-133 LIALWYFAQQHCDIV
+133 LMALWYFAQQHCDIV

-153 IGGLLDAT
+153 IGGLLDST
-161 NVIPAPKVAVITQLG
+161 NVIPSPKAAIITQLG
-176 MDHTETLGSTMEEIA
+176 MDHTETLGNTLEEIA
-191 AQKGGIVKE
+191 AQKGGIIKE
-200 GTPTVMALQEG
+200 GTPTVMALQEP
-211 SAVSVVQNI
+211 SAVAVVQQI
-220 CEGHHAL
+220 CNQHHAPL
-227 LVLADPERL
+227 ALADPERL
-236 QVLDASPAG
+236 RVLDASVAG
-245 QHLVD
+245 QTLED
-250 REFGTLF
+250 REYGKLKL
-257 VPLAG
+257 PLAG
-262 EHQRRN
+262 EHQRKN
-268 TANVLETVG
+268 AANVLEAVAM
-277 VLRRRGYR
+277 LRTQGYR
-285 ISDENV
+285 ISDDDV
-291 RDGIAK
+291 REGIAK

-306 LSTEPDF
+306 LSTAPDF

-327 TAALRQFYP
+327 TAALREYYP
-336 QQKVV
+336 GQKVV

-351 TDHMLSE
+351 TDHMLAE

-382 AEQLIGRFGLS
+382 AQQLTERFHLP

-425 AGEVRAAFGY
+425 AGEVRAAFGR

>member
-1 MSLLFLEGAWITVDY
+1 MDY
-16 QQAVEFVESSEIVR
+16 RQAVEFVESSSIVR
-30 QRYGL
+30 ERYGL
-35 QKLQQA
+35 EKLQQA
-41 LHLLDDPHHHTEFVH
+41 LHLLGDPHHHTEFVH

-70 ASVLQMAGYRTG
+70 ASVLQTAGYRTG

-90 RYNERMQINGVPISD
+90 HYNERMQIDGVPISD
-105 EDFAAAAGQVQR
+105 EDFVEAASQVQR

-133 LIALWYFAQQHCDIV
+133 LMALWYFAQQHCDIV

-153 IGGLLDAT
+153 IGGLLDST
-161 NVIPAPKVAVITQLG
+161 NVIPSPKAAIITQLG
-176 MDHTETLGSTMEEIA
+176 MDHTETLGNTLEEIA

-200 GTPTVMALQEG
+200 GTPTVMALQEP
-211 SAVSVVQNI
+211 SAVAVVQQI
-220 CEGHHAL
+220 CNQHHAPL
-227 LVLADPERL
+227 ALADPERL
-236 QVLDASPAG
+236 RVLDASVAG
-245 QHLVD
+245 QTLED
-250 REFGTLF
+250 REYGKL
-257 VPLAG
+257 VLPLAG
-262 EHQRRN
+262 AHQRKN
-268 TANVLETVG
+268 AANVLEAVAM
-277 VLRRRGYR
+277 LRTQGYR
-285 ISDENV
+285 ISDDDV
-291 RDGIAK
+291 REGIAK

-306 LSTEPDF
+306 LSTAPDF

-327 TAALRQFYP
+327 TAALKEYYP
-336 QQKVV
+336 GQKVV

-351 TDHMLSE
+351 TDHMLAE

-382 AEQLIGRFGLS
+382 AQQLTERFHLP

-425 AGEVRAAFGY
+425 AGEVRAAFGR

>member
-1 MSLLFLEGAWITVDY
+1 MDY
-16 QQAVEFVESSEIVR
+16 RQAVEFVESSSIVR
-30 QRYGL
+30 ERYGL
-35 QKLQQA
+35 EKLQQA
-41 LHLLDDPHHHTEFVH
+41 LHLLGDPHHHTEFVH

-70 ASVLQMAGYRTG
+70 ASVLQTAGYRTG

-90 RYNERMQINGVPISD
+90 RYNERMQIDGVPISD
-105 EDFAAAAGQVQR
+105 EDFVEAASQVQR

-133 LIALWYFAQQHCDIV
+133 LMALWYFAQQHCDIV

-153 IGGLLDAT
+153 IGGLLDST
-161 NVIPAPKVAVITQLG
+161 NVIPSPKAAIITQLG
-176 MDHTETLGSTMEEIA
+176 MDHTETLGNTLEEIA

-200 GTPTVMALQEG
+200 GTPTVMALQEP
-211 SAVSVVQNI
+211 SAVAVVQQI
-220 CEGHHAL
+220 CDKHHAPL
-227 LVLADPERL
+227 ALADPERL
-236 QVLDASPAG
+236 RVLDASVAG
-245 QHLVD
+245 QMLED
-250 REFGTLF
+250 REYGKL
-257 VPLAG
+257 VLPLAG
-262 EHQRRN
+262 AHQRKN
-268 TANVLETVG
+268 AANVLEAVAM
-277 VLRRRGYR
+277 LRTQGYR
-285 ISDENV
+285 ISDDDV
-291 RDGIAK
+291 REGIAK

-306 LSTEPDF
+306 LSTAPDF

-327 TAALRQFYP
+327 TAALRGYYP
-336 QQKVV
+336 GQKVV

-351 TDHMLSE
+351 TDHMLAE

-382 AEQLIGRFGLS
+382 AQQLTERFHLP
-393 ACACGSVREGI
+393 ACACGSVHEGI

-425 AGEVRAAFGY
+425 AGEVRAAFGR

>member
-1 MSLLFLEGAWITVDY
+1 MDY
-16 QQAVEFVESSEIVR
+16 RQAVEFVESSSIVR
-30 QRYGL
+30 ERYGFE
-35 QKLQQA
+35 KLQQA
-41 LHLLDDPHHHTEFVH
+41 LHLLGDPHHHTEFVH

-90 RYNERMQINGVPISD
+90 RYNERMQIDGVPISD
-105 EDFAAAAGQVQR
+105 EDFVEAASQVQR

-133 LIALWYFAQQHCDIV
+133 LMALWYFAQQHCDIV

-153 IGGLLDAT
+153 IGGLLDST
-161 NVIPAPKVAVITQLG
+161 NVIPSPKAAIITQLG
-176 MDHTETLGSTMEEIA
+176 MDHTETLGNTLEEIA

-200 GTPTVMALQEG
+200 GTPTVMALQEP
-211 SAVSVVQNI
+211 SAVAVVQQI
-220 CEGHHAL
+220 CDKHHAP
-227 LVLADPERL
+227 LALSDPERL
-236 QVLDASPAG
+236 RVLDASVAG
-245 QHLVD
+245 QTLED
-250 REFGTLF
+250 REYGKL
-257 VPLAG
+257 VLPLAG
-262 EHQRRN
+262 AHQRKN
-268 TANVLETVG
+268 AANVLEAIAM
-277 VLRRRGYR
+277 LRTQGYR
-285 ISDENV
+285 ISDDDV
-291 RDGIAK
+291 REGIAK

-306 LSTEPDF
+306 LSTAPDF

-327 TAALRQFYP
+327 TAELREYYP
-336 QQKVV
+336 GQKVV

-351 TDHMLSE
+351 TDHMLAE

-382 AEQLIGRFGLS
+382 AQQLTERFHLP
-393 ACACGSVREGI
+393 ACACGSVHEGI

-425 AGEVRAAFGY
+425 AGEVRAAFGR

>member
-1 MSLLFLEGAWITVDY
+1 MDY
-16 QQAVEFVESSEIVR
+16 RQAVEFVESSSIVR
-30 QRYGL
+30 ERYGL
-35 QKLQQA
+35 EKLQQA
-41 LHLLDDPHHHTEFVH
+41 LHLLGDPHHHTEFVH

-70 ASVLQMAGYRTG
+70 ASVLQTAGYRTG

-90 RYNERMQINGVPISD
+90 RYNERMHIDGVPISD
-105 EDFAAAAGQVQR
+105 EDFVEAASQVQR

-133 LIALWYFAQQHCDIV
+133 LMALWYFAQQRCDIV

-153 IGGLLDAT
+153 IGGLLDST
-161 NVIPAPKVAVITQLG
+161 NVIPSPKVAIITQLG
-176 MDHTETLGSTMEEIA
+176 MDHTETLGNTLEEIA

-200 GTPTVMALQEG
+200 GTPTVMALQEP
-211 SAVSVVQNI
+211 SAVAIVQQI
-220 CEGHHAL
+220 CDKHHAPL
-227 LVLADPERL
+227 ALADPERL
-236 QVLDASPAG
+236 RVLDASVAG
-245 QHLVD
+245 QMLED
-250 REFGTLF
+250 REYGKLKL
-257 VPLAG
+257 PLAG
-262 EHQRRN
+262 EHQRKN
-268 TANVLETVG
+268 AANVLEAVAM
-277 VLRRRGYR
+277 LRTQGYR
-285 ISDENV
+285 ISDDDV
-291 RDGIAK
+291 REGIAK

-306 LSTEPDF
+306 LSTAPDF

-327 TAALRQFYP
+327 TAALREYYP
-336 QQKVV
+336 GQKVV

-351 TDHMLSE
+351 TDHMLAE

-382 AEQLIGRFGLS
+382 AQQLTERFHLP

-425 AGEVRAAFGY
+425 AGEVRAAFGR

>member
-1 MSLLFLEGAWITVDY
+1 MDY
-16 QQAVEFVESSEIVR
+16 RQAVEFVESSSIVR
-30 QRYGL
+30 ERYGL
-35 QKLQQA
+35 EKLQQA
-41 LHLLDDPHHHTEFVH
+41 LHLLGDPHHHTEFVH

-70 ASVLQMAGYRTG
+70 ASVLQTAGYRTG

-90 RYNERMQINGVPISD
+90 RYNERMQIDGVPISD
-105 EDFAAAAGQVQR
+105 EDFVEAASQVQR

-133 LIALWYFAQQHCDIV
+133 LMALWYFAQQHCDIV

-153 IGGLLDAT
+153 IGGLLDST
-161 NVIPAPKVAVITQLG
+161 NVIPSPKVAIITQLG
-176 MDHTETLGSTMEEIA
+176 MDHTETLGNTLEEIA

-200 GTPTVMALQEG
+200 GTPTVMALQEP
-211 SAVSVVQNI
+211 SAVAVVQQI
-220 CEGHHAL
+220 CNQHHAPL
-227 LVLADPERL
+227 ALADPERL
-236 QVLDASPAG
+236 RVLDASVAG
-245 QHLVD
+245 QTLED
-250 REFGTLF
+250 REYGKL
-257 VPLAG
+257 VLPLAG
-262 EHQRRN
+262 AHQRKN
-268 TANVLETVG
+268 AANVLEAVAM
-277 VLRRRGYR
+277 LRTQGYR
-285 ISDENV
+285 ISDDDV
-291 RDGIAK
+291 REGIAK

-306 LSTEPDF
+306 LSTAPDF

-327 TAALRQFYP
+327 TAALREYYP
-336 QQKVV
+336 GQKVV

-351 TDHMLSE
+351 TDHMLAE

-382 AEQLIGRFGLS
+382 AQHLTERFHLP

-425 AGEVRAAFGY
+425 AGEVRAAFGR

>member
-1 MSLLFLEGAWITVDY
+1 MDY
-16 QQAVEFVESSEIVR
+16 RQAVEFVESSSIVR
-30 QRYGL
+30 ERYGL
-35 QKLQQA
+35 EKLQQA
-41 LHLLDDPHHHTEFVH
+41 LHLLGDPHHHTEFVH

-70 ASVLQMAGYRTG
+70 ASVLQTAGYRTG

-90 RYNERMQINGVPISD
+90 RYNERMQIDGVPISD
-105 EDFAAAAGQVQR
+105 EDFVEAASQVQR

-133 LIALWYFAQQHCDIV
+133 LMALWYFAQQHCDIV

-153 IGGLLDAT
+153 IGGLLDST
-161 NVIPAPKVAVITQLG
+161 NVVPSPKAAIITQLG
-176 MDHTETLGSTMEEIA
+176 MDHTETLGNTLEEIA

-200 GTPTVMALQEG
+200 GTPTVMALQEP
-211 SAVSVVQNI
+211 SAVAVVQQI
-220 CEGHHAL
+220 CDKHHAPL
-227 LVLADPERL
+227 ALADPERL
-236 QVLDASPAG
+236 RVLDASVAG
-245 QHLVD
+245 QTLED
-250 REFGTLF
+250 REYGKL
-257 VPLAG
+257 VLPLAG
-262 EHQRRN
+262 AHQRKN
-268 TANVLETVG
+268 AANVLEAVAM
-277 VLRRRGYR
+277 LRTQGYR
-285 ISDENV
+285 ISDDDV
-291 RDGIAK
+291 REGIAK

-306 LSTEPDF
+306 LSTAPDF

-327 TAALRQFYP
+327 TAALRGYYP
-336 QQKVV
+336 GQKVV

-351 TDHMLSE
+351 TDHMLAE

-382 AEQLIGRFGLS
+382 AQQLTERFHLP
-393 ACACGSVREGI
+393 ACACGSVHEGI

-425 AGEVRAAFGY
+425 AGEVRAAFGR

>member
-1 MSLLFLEGAWITVDY
+1 MDY
-16 QQAVEFVESSEIVR
+16 RQAVEFVESSSIVR
-30 QRYGL
+30 ERYGL
-35 QKLQQA
+35 EKLQQA
-41 LHLLDDPHHHTEFVH
+41 LHLLGDPHHHTEFVH

-70 ASVLQMAGYRTG
+70 ASVLQTAGYRTG

-90 RYNERMQINGVPISD
+90 RYNERMQIDGVPISD
-105 EDFAAAAGQVQR
+105 EDFVEAASQVQR

-133 LIALWYFAQQHCDIV
+133 LMALWYFAQQRCDIV

-153 IGGLLDAT
+153 IGGLLDST
-161 NVIPAPKVAVITQLG
+161 NVIPSPKAAIITQLG
-176 MDHTETLGSTMEEIA
+176 MDHTETLGNTLEEIA

-200 GTPTVMALQEG
+200 GTPTVMALQEP
-211 SAVSVVQNI
+211 SAVAIVQQI
-220 CEGHHAL
+220 CDKHHAPL
-227 LVLADPERL
+227 ALADPERL
-236 QVLDASPAG
+236 RVLDASVAG
-245 QHLVD
+245 QTLED
-250 REFGTLF
+250 REYGKL
-257 VPLAG
+257 VLPLAG
-262 EHQRRN
+262 AHQRKN
-268 TANVLETVG
+268 AANVLEAVAM
-277 VLRRRGYR
+277 LRTQGYR
-285 ISDENV
+285 ISDDDV
-291 RDGIAK
+291 REGIAK

-306 LSTEPDF
+306 LSTAPDF

-327 TAALRQFYP
+327 TAALREYYP
-336 QQKVV
+336 GQKVV

-351 TDHMLSE
+351 TDHMLAE

-382 AEQLIGRFGLS
+382 AQQLTERFHLP

-425 AGEVRAAFGY
+425 AGEVRAAFGR

>member
-1 MSLLFLEGAWITVDY
+1 MDY
-16 QQAVEFVESSEIVR
+16 RQAVEFVESSSIVR
-30 QRYGL
+30 ERYGL
-35 QKLQQA
+35 EKLQQA
-41 LHLLDDPHHHTEFVH
+41 LHLLGDPHHHTEFVH

-70 ASVLQMAGYRTG
+70 ASVLQTAGYRTG

-90 RYNERMQINGVPISD
+90 RYNERMQIDGVPISD
-105 EDFAAAAGQVQR
+105 EDFVEAASQVQR

-133 LIALWYFAQQHCDIV
+133 LMALWYFAQQHCDIV

-153 IGGLLDAT
+153 IGGLLDST
-161 NVIPAPKVAVITQLG
+161 NVIPSPKVAIITQLG
-176 MDHTETLGSTMEEIA
+176 MDHTETLGNTLEEIA

-200 GTPTVMALQEG
+200 GTPTVMALQEP
-211 SAVSVVQNI
+211 SAVAVVQQI
-220 CEGHHAL
+220 CDKYHAPL
-227 LVLADPERL
+227 ALADPERL
-236 QVLDASPAG
+236 RVLDASVAG
-245 QHLVD
+245 QTLED
-250 REFGTLF
+250 REYGKLKL
-257 VPLAG
+257 PLAG
-262 EHQRRN
+262 EHQRKN
-268 TANVLETVG
+268 AANVLEAVAM
-277 VLRRRGYR
+277 LRTQGYR
-285 ISDENV
+285 ISDDDV
-291 RDGIAK
+291 REGIAK

-306 LSTEPDF
+306 LSTAPDF

-327 TAALRQFYP
+327 TAALREYYP
-336 QQKVV
+336 GQKVI

-351 TDHMLSE
+351 TDHMLAE

-382 AEQLIGRFGLS
+382 AQQLTERFHLP

-425 AGEVRAAFGY
+425 AGEVRAAFGR

>member
-1 MSLLFLEGAWITVDY
+1 MDY
-16 QQAVEFVESSEIVR
+16 RQAVEFVENSSIVR
-30 QRYGL
+30 ERYGL
-35 QKLQQA
+35 EKLQQA
-41 LHLLDDPHHHTEFVH
+41 LHLLGDPHHHTEFVH

-70 ASVLQMAGYRTG
+70 ASVLQTAGYRTG

-90 RYNERMQINGVPISD
+90 RYNERMQIDGVPISD
-105 EDFAAAAGQVQR
+105 EDFVEAASQVQR

-133 LIALWYFAQQHCDIV
+133 LMALWYFAQQHCDIV

-153 IGGLLDAT
+153 IGGLLDST
-161 NVIPAPKVAVITQLG
+161 NVIPSPKVAIITQLG
-176 MDHTETLGSTMEEIA
+176 MDHTETLGNTLEEIA

-200 GTPTVMALQEG
+200 GTPTVMALQEP
-211 SAVSVVQNI
+211 SAVAVVQQI
-220 CEGHHAL
+220 CNQHHAPL
-227 LVLADPERL
+227 ALADPERL
-236 QVLDASPAG
+236 RVLDASVAG
-245 QHLVD
+245 QTLED
-250 REFGTLF
+250 REYGKL
-257 VPLAG
+257 VLPLAG
-262 EHQRRN
+262 EHQRKN
-268 TANVLETVG
+268 AANVLEAVAM
-277 VLRRRGYR
+277 LRTQGYR
-285 ISDENV
+285 ISDDDV
-291 RDGIAK
+291 REGIAK

-306 LSTEPDF
+306 LSTAPDF

-327 TAALRQFYP
+327 TAALREYYP
-336 QQKVV
+336 GQKVV

-351 TDHMLSE
+351 TDHMLAE

-382 AEQLIGRFGLS
+382 TQQLTERFHLP

-425 AGEVRAAFGY
+425 AGEVRAAFGR

>member
-1 MSLLFLEGAWITVDY
+1 MDY
-16 QQAVEFVESSEIVR
+16 RQAVEFVESSSIVR
-30 QRYGL
+30 ERYGL
-35 QKLQQA
+35 EKLQQA
-41 LHLLDDPHHHTEFVH
+41 LHLLGDPHHHTEFVH

-70 ASVLQMAGYRTG
+70 ASVLQTAGYRTG

-90 RYNERMQINGVPISD
+90 RYNERMQIDGVPISD
-105 EDFAAAAGQVQR
+105 EDFVEAASQVQR

-133 LIALWYFAQQHCDIV
+133 LMALWYFAQQHCDIV

-153 IGGLLDAT
+153 IGGLLDST
-161 NVIPAPKVAVITQLG
+161 NVIPSPKVAIITQLG
-176 MDHTETLGSTMEEIA
+176 MDHTETLGNTLEEIA

-200 GTPTVMALQEG
+200 GTPTVMALQEP
-211 SAVSVVQNI
+211 SAVAVVQQI
-220 CEGHHAL
+220 CDKYHAPL
-227 LVLADPERL
+227 ALADPERL
-236 QVLDASPAG
+236 RVLDASVAG
-245 QHLVD
+245 QTLED
-250 REFGTLF
+250 REYGKLML
-257 VPLAG
+257 PLAG
-262 EHQRRN
+262 AHQRKN
-268 TANVLETVG
+268 AANVLEAVAM
-277 VLRRRGYR
+277 LRTQGYR
-285 ISDENV
+285 ISDDDV
-291 RDGIAK
+291 REGIAK

-306 LSTEPDF
+306 LSTAPDF

-327 TAALRQFYP
+327 TAALREYYP
-336 QQKVV
+336 GQKVV

-351 TDHMLSE
+351 TDHMLAE

-382 AEQLIGRFGLS
+382 AQQLTERFHLP
-393 ACACGSVREGI
+393 ACACSNVREGI

-425 AGEVRAAFGY
+425 AGEVRAAFGR

>member
-1 MSLLFLEGAWITVDY
+1 MDY
-16 QQAVEFVESSEIVR
+16 RQAVEFVESSSIVR
-30 QRYGL
+30 ERYGL
-35 QKLQQA
+35 EKLQQA
-41 LHLLDDPHHHTEFVH
+41 LHLLGDPHHHTEFVH

-70 ASVLQMAGYRTG
+70 ASVLQTAGYRTG

-90 RYNERMQINGVPISD
+90 RYNERMQIDGVPISD
-105 EDFAAAAGQVQR
+105 EDFVEAASQVQR

-133 LIALWYFAQQHCDIV
+133 LMALWYFAQQHCDIV

-153 IGGLLDAT
+153 IGGLLDST
-161 NVIPAPKVAVITQLG
+161 NVIPSPKAAIITQLG
-176 MDHTETLGSTMEEIA
+176 MDHTETLGNTLEEIA

-200 GTPTVMALQEG
+200 GTPTVMVLQEP
-211 SAVSVVQNI
+211 SAVAIVQQI
-220 CEGHHAL
+220 CNQHHAPL
-227 LVLADPERL
+227 ALADPERL
-236 QVLDASPAG
+236 RVLDASVAG
-245 QHLVD
+245 QTLED
-250 REFGTLF
+250 REYGKLKL
-257 VPLAG
+257 PLAG
-262 EHQRRN
+262 EHQRKN
-268 TANVLETVG
+268 AANVLEAVAM
-277 VLRRRGYR
+277 LRTQGYR
-285 ISDENV
+285 ISDDDV
-291 RDGIAK
+291 REGIAK

-306 LSTEPDF
+306 LSTAPDF

-327 TAALRQFYP
+327 TAALREYYP
-336 QQKVV
+336 GQKVV

-351 TDHMLSE
+351 TDHMLAE

-382 AEQLIGRFGLS
+382 TQQLTERFHLP

-425 AGEVRAAFGY
+425 AGEVRAAFGR

>member
-1 MSLLFLEGAWITVDY
+1 MDY
-16 QQAVEFVESSEIVR
+16 RQAVEFVESSSIVR
-30 QRYGL
+30 ERYGL
-35 QKLQQA
+35 EKLQQA
-41 LHLLDDPHHHTEFVH
+41 LHLLGDPHHHTEFVH

-70 ASVLQMAGYRTG
+70 ASVLQTAGYRTG

-90 RYNERMQINGVPISD
+90 RYNERMQIDGVPISD
-105 EDFAAAAGQVQR
+105 EDFVEAASQVQR

-133 LIALWYFAQQHCDIV
+133 LMALWYFAQQHCDIV

-153 IGGLLDAT
+153 IGGLLDST
-161 NVIPAPKVAVITQLG
+161 NVIPSPKVAIITQLG
-176 MDHTETLGSTMEEIA
+176 MDHTETLGNTLEEIA

-200 GTPTVMALQEG
+200 GTPTVMALQEP
-211 SAVSVVQNI
+211 SAVAVVQQI
-220 CEGHHAL
+220 CDQHHAPL
-227 LVLADPERL
+227 ALADPERL
-236 QVLDASPAG
+236 RVLDASVAG
-245 QHLVD
+245 QMLED
-250 REFGTLF
+250 REYGKLML
-257 VPLAG
+257 PLAG
-262 EHQRRN
+262 AHQRKN
-268 TANVLETVG
+268 AANVLEAVAM
-277 VLRRRGYR
+277 LRTQGYR
-285 ISDENV
+285 ISDDDV
-291 RDGIAK
+291 REGIAK

-306 LSTEPDF
+306 LSTAPDF

-327 TAALRQFYP
+327 TAALREYYP
-336 QQKVV
+336 GQKVV

-351 TDHMLSE
+351 TDHMLAE

-382 AEQLIGRFGLS
+382 AQQLTERFHLP
-393 ACACGSVREGI
+393 ACARGSVREGI

-425 AGEVRAAFGY
+425 AGEVRAAFGR

>member
-1 MSLLFLEGAWITVDY
+1 MDY
-16 QQAVEFVESSEIVR
+16 RQAVEFVESSSIVR
-30 QRYGL
+30 ERYGL
-35 QKLQQA
+35 EKLQQA
-41 LHLLDDPHHHTEFVH
+41 LHLLGDPHHHTEFVH

-70 ASVLQMAGYRTG
+70 ASVLQTAGYRTG

-90 RYNERMQINGVPISD
+90 RYNERMQIDGVPISD
-105 EDFAAAAGQVQR
+105 EDFVEAASQVQR

-133 LIALWYFAQQHCDIV
+133 LMALWYFAQQHCDIV

-153 IGGLLDAT
+153 IGGLLDST
-161 NVIPAPKVAVITQLG
+161 NVIPSPKAAIITQLG
-176 MDHTETLGSTMEEIA
+176 MDHTETLGNTLEQIA
-191 AQKGGIVKE
+191 AQKGGIIKE
-200 GTPTVMALQEG
+200 GTPTVMALQEP
-211 SAVSVVQNI
+211 SAVAVVQQI
-220 CEGHHAL
+220 CNQHHAPL
-227 LVLADPERL
+227 ALADPERL
-236 QVLDASPAG
+236 RVLDASVAG
-245 QHLVD
+245 QTLED
-250 REFGTLF
+250 REYGKLKL
-257 VPLAG
+257 PLAG
-262 EHQRRN
+262 EHQRKN
-268 TANVLETVG
+268 AANVLEAVAM
-277 VLRRRGYR
+277 LRTQGYR
-285 ISDENV
+285 ISDDDV
-291 RDGIAK
+291 REGIAK

-306 LSTEPDF
+306 LSTAPDF

-327 TAALRQFYP
+327 TAALREYYP
-336 QQKVV
+336 GQKVV

-351 TDHMLSE
+351 TDHMLAE

-374 RAMQPQLL
+374 RAMQPELL
-382 AEQLIGRFGLS
+382 AQQLTERFHLP

-425 AGEVRAAFGY
+425 AGEVRAAFGR

>member
-1 MSLLFLEGAWITVDY
+1 MDY
-16 QQAVEFVESSEIVR
+16 RQAVEFVESSSIVR
-30 QRYGL
+30 ERYGL
-35 QKLQQA
+35 EKLQQA
-41 LHLLDDPHHHTEFVH
+41 LHLLGDPHHHTEFVH

-70 ASVLQMAGYRTG
+70 ASVLQTAGYRTG

-90 RYNERMQINGVPISD
+90 RYNERMHIDGVPISD
-105 EDFAAAAGQVQR
+105 EDFVEAASQVQR

-133 LIALWYFAQQHCDIV
+133 LMALWYFAQQHCDIV

-153 IGGLLDAT
+153 IGGLLDST
-161 NVIPAPKVAVITQLG
+161 NVIPSPKVAIITQLG
-176 MDHTETLGSTMEEIA
+176 MDHTETLGNTLEEIA

-200 GTPTVMALQEG
+200 GTPTVMALQEP
-211 SAVSVVQNI
+211 SAVAVVQQI
-220 CEGHHAL
+220 CDKYHAPL
-227 LVLADPERL
+227 ALADPERL
-236 QVLDASPAG
+236 RVLDASVAG
-245 QHLVD
+245 QTLED
-250 REFGTLF
+250 REYGKLKL
-257 VPLAG
+257 PLAG
-262 EHQRRN
+262 EHQRKN
-268 TANVLETVG
+268 AANVLEAVAM
-277 VLRRRGYR
+277 LRTQGYR
-285 ISDENV
+285 ISDDDV
-291 RDGIAK
+291 REGIAK

-306 LSTEPDF
+306 LSTAPDF

-327 TAALRQFYP
+327 TAALREYYP
-336 QQKVV
+336 GQKVI

-351 TDHMLSE
+351 TDHMLAE

-382 AEQLIGRFGLS
+382 AQQLTERFHLP

-425 AGEVRAAFGY
+425 AGEVRAAFGR

>member
-1 MSLLFLEGAWITVDY
+1 MDY
-16 QQAVEFVESSEIVR
+16 RQAVEFVESSSIVR
-30 QRYGL
+30 ERYGL
-35 QKLQQA
+35 EKLQQA
-41 LHLLDDPHHHTEFVH
+41 LHLLGDPHHHTEFVH

-70 ASVLQMAGYRTG
+70 ASVLQTAGYRTG

-90 RYNERMQINGVPISD
+90 RYNERMHIDGVPISD
-105 EDFAAAAGQVQR
+105 EDFVEAASQVQR

-133 LIALWYFAQQHCDIV
+133 LMALWYFAQQHCDIV

-153 IGGLLDAT
+153 IGGLLDST
-161 NVIPAPKVAVITQLG
+161 NVIPSPKVAIITQLG
-176 MDHTETLGSTMEEIA
+176 MDHTETLGNTLEEIA

-200 GTPTVMALQEG
+200 GTPTVMALQEP
-211 SAVSVVQNI
+211 SAVAVVQQI
-220 CEGHHAL
+220 CDKHHAPL
-227 LVLADPERL
+227 ALADPERL
-236 QVLDASPAG
+236 RVIDASVAG
-245 QHLVD
+245 QTLED
-250 REFGTLF
+250 REYGKLKL
-257 VPLAG
+257 PLAG
-262 EHQRRN
+262 EHQRKN
-268 TANVLETVG
+268 AANVLEAVAM
-277 VLRRRGYR
+277 LRTQGYR
-285 ISDENV
+285 ISDDDV
-291 RDGIAK
+291 REGIAK

-306 LSTEPDF
+306 LSTAPDF

-327 TAALRQFYP
+327 TAALREYYP
-336 QQKVV
+336 GQKVV

-351 TDHMLSE
+351 TDHMLAE

-382 AEQLIGRFGLS
+382 AQQLTERFHLP

-425 AGEVRAAFGY
+425 AGEVRAAFGR

>member
-1 MSLLFLEGAWITVDY
+1 MDY
-16 QQAVEFVESSEIVR
+16 RQAVEFVESSSIVR
-30 QRYGL
+30 ERYGL
-35 QKLQQA
+35 EKLQQA
-41 LHLLDDPHHHTEFVH
+41 LHLLGDPHHHTEFVH

-70 ASVLQMAGYRTG
+70 ASVLQTAGYRTG

-90 RYNERMQINGVPISD
+90 RYNERMHIDGVPISD
-105 EDFAAAAGQVQR
+105 EDFVEAASQVQR

-133 LIALWYFAQQHCDIV
+133 LMALWYFAQQHCDIV

-153 IGGLLDAT
+153 IGGLLDST
-161 NVIPAPKVAVITQLG
+161 NVIPSPKAAIITQLG
-176 MDHTETLGSTMEEIA
+176 MDHTETLGNTLEEIA

-200 GTPTVMALQEG
+200 GTPTVMALQEP
-211 SAVSVVQNI
+211 SAVAIVQQI
-220 CEGHHAL
+220 CDKHHAPL
-227 LVLADPERL
+227 ALADPERL
-236 QVLDASPAG
+236 RVLDASVAG
-245 QHLVD
+245 QMLED
-250 REFGTLF
+250 REYGKLKL
-257 VPLAG
+257 PLAG
-262 EHQRRN
+262 EHQRKN
-268 TANVLETVG
+268 AANVLEAVAM
-277 VLRRRGYR
+277 LRTQGYR
-285 ISDENV
+285 ISDDDV
-291 RDGIAK
+291 REGIAK

-306 LSTEPDF
+306 LSTAPDF

-327 TAALRQFYP
+327 TAALREYYP
-336 QQKVV
+336 GQKVV

-351 TDHMLSE
+351 TDHMLAE

-382 AEQLIGRFGLS
+382 AQQLTERFHLP

-425 AGEVRAAFGY
+425 AGEVRAAFGR

>member
-1 MSLLFLEGAWITVDY
+1 MDY
-16 QQAVEFVESSEIVR
+16 RQAVEFVESSSIVR
-30 QRYGL
+30 ERYGL
-35 QKLQQA
+35 EKLQQA
-41 LHLLDDPHHHTEFVH
+41 LHLLGDPHHHTEFVH

-70 ASVLQMAGYRTG
+70 ASVLQTAGYRTG

-90 RYNERMQINGVPISD
+90 RYNERMHIDGVPISD
-105 EDFAAAAGQVQR
+105 EDFVEAASQVQR

-133 LIALWYFAQQHCDIV
+133 LMALWYFAQQHCDIV

-153 IGGLLDAT
+153 IGGLLDST
-161 NVIPAPKVAVITQLG
+161 NVIPSPKVAIITQLG
-176 MDHTETLGSTMEEIA
+176 MDHTETLGNTLEEIA

-200 GTPTVMALQEG
+200 GTPTVMALQEP
-211 SAVSVVQNI
+211 SAVAVVQQI
-220 CEGHHAL
+220 CDKYHAPL
-227 LVLADPERL
+227 ALADPERL
-236 QVLDASPAG
+236 RVLDASVAG
-245 QHLVD
+245 QTLED
-250 REFGTLF
+250 REYGKLML
-257 VPLAG
+257 PLAG
-262 EHQRRN
+262 AHQRKN
-268 TANVLETVG
+268 AANVLEAVAM
-277 VLRRRGYR
+277 LRTQGYR
-285 ISDENV
+285 ISDDDV
-291 RDGIAK
+291 REGIAK

-306 LSTEPDF
+306 LSTAPDF

-327 TAALRQFYP
+327 TAALREYYP
-336 QQKVV
+336 GQKVV

-351 TDHMLSE
+351 TDHMLAE

-382 AEQLIGRFGLS
+382 AQQLTERFHLP

-425 AGEVRAAFGY
+425 AGEVRAAFGR